1 MILIFRGEG
10 IHNSIVA
17 GVKNFKMVYNL
28 SRKNLLRGVMYMKKI
43 ETIISDL
50 NEKNGELFNI
60 YDWSEEII
68 TAFGDYSYEDKTE
81 VIVTCDEHEK
91 KLQAYI
97 NHEDAPIIV
106 VELQLSEYNDYEE
119 FYQIKNVYIA

>member
-1 MILIFRGEG
+1 
-10 IHNSIVA
+10 
-17 GVKNFKMVYNL
+17 
-28 SRKNLLRGVMYMKKI
+28 MYMKKI
-43 ETIISDL
+43 ETIISEL

-68 TAFGDYSYEDKTE
+68 TAFGDYSFEDKTE